1 MDKDF
6 EERLKK
12 QLESKIPEDEPEE
25 DDDKLVN
32 LDDPMR
38 AVLGMIETGAL
49 IDISKA
55 SKTKMEKIFD
65 KLLKR
70 LQEYKKGG
78 KDGENACKITAA
90 IKTAA
95 NELRVLEAFI
105 TAAGLSAMQKISDP
119 DSDLEDILDLIVKMC
134 TNR

>member
-1 MDKDF
+1 MEEDF
-6 EERLKK
+6 EARLKK
-12 QLESKIPEDEPEE
+12 QLESNMPESEKEE
-25 DDDKLVN
+25 DKLIN
-32 LDDPMR
+32 LDDSMR

-55 SKTKMEKIFD
+55 AKTRMEKIFD
-65 KLLKR
+65 RLLKK
-70 LQEYKKGG
+70 LQEYKKNG
-78 KDGENACKITAA
+78 KDGETACKMTAM
-90 IKTAA
+90 IKSAA